1 MILTFLRSSR
11 RKPGPSAL
19 GKQLLTQSDST
30 RSLVLKQQNWGPAF
44 AGMSGFGRI
53 ARLLLLPASLLCL
66 AFAEP
71 LPAPDQPLA
80 NPAHEAR
87 AQALF
92 EVVRCV
98 VCQHESIAD
107 SPAGVAGDMR
117 RLIREEIAA
126 GADDAAVRADLVR
139 RFGDYVLFRPPV
151 RPGTWLLWFGP
162 FALVLLAG
170 GVLLARRRA
179 ATAEPAPLSAD
190 EQRRLDDLLQ
200 NENLR
205 RDPDATSPHDGR

>member
-1 MILTFLRSSR
+1 MRRLSVLLAAPIL
-11 RKPGPSAL
+11 AVM
-19 GKQLLTQSDST
+19 
-30 RSLVLKQQNWGPAF
+30 LVA
-44 AGMSGFGRI
+44 
-53 ARLLLLPASLLCL
+53 
-66 AFAEP
+66 AEP
-71 LPAPDQPLA
+71 AAAPDRPLPDA
-80 NPAHEAR
+80 AQEAR
-87 AQALF
+87 ARALF
-92 EVVRCV
+92 ADVRCV

-126 GADDAAVRADLVR
+126 GAYDAAVRADLVR

-162 FALVLLAG
+162 FALVLSAG
-170 GVLLARRRA
+170 AVLLARRRA
-179 ATAEPAPLSAD
+179 ASAEPAPLSAD